1 MTELEEVSRI
11 VSSMGADSAVLADR
25 RVAHVVVS
33 GLDLVSQRVIPGVEF
48 SNEKTADG
56 LVAQITVKRDA
67 IIANPIHLCIGV
79 LHDTGR
85 QRIQLQVMLEDDS
98 SAKIVAHCFFPRAQN
113 VEHIMDAA
121 IEIHS
126 GAQLHHA
133 EGHYHGPF
141 GGVTVL
147 PTAKVRVHPHGR
159 YISDFS
165 LTSGRVGKL
174 RIDYAVDVEAHAI
187 AELTAKVFGHA
198 EDEIR
203 ISEAVVLSGEQARS
217 LIRTR
222 VALEGQAKAQV
233 TGRTDGNAE
242 GARGHVDC
250 MEIVRDQAVA
260 EAIPI
265 VRVTHPLAKVTHEA
279 AIGSIDQK
287 QLETLMA
294 HGLTPE
300 QAVEMVVAGVLR

>member
-11 VSSMGADSAVLADR
+11 VSNMGVDSAVLTDP
-25 RVAHVVVS
+25 RVAHVVVT
-33 GLDLVSQRVIPGVEF
+33 GLDLVSQRFIPGVDIR
-48 SNEKTADG
+48 NEKTADG
-56 LVAQITVKRDA
+56 LAAQITVKQDA
-67 IIANPIHLCIGV
+67 KIANPIHLCIGV
-79 LHDTGR
+79 LHDSGR
-85 QRIQLQVMLEDDS
+85 QRIQLRVTLEDDS

-113 VEHIMDAA
+113 VEHIMDAS
-121 IEIHS
+121 IEIYS
-126 GAQLHHA
+126 GAELHHA

-147 PTAKVRVHPHGR
+147 PKAKVRVHPHGR

-174 RIDYAVDVEAHAI
+174 RIAYSVDVEAHAI
-187 AELTAKVFGHA
+187 AELTAKIFGHA

-203 ISEAVVLSGEQARS
+203 IREAVVLSGEQARS

-222 VALEGQAKAQV
+222 VALEGQAKAQI

-300 QAVEMVVAGVLR
+300 QAVEMVVAGLLR

>member
-1 MTELEEVSRI
+1 MRLLEIKNLSFQRGRKI
-11 VSSMGADSAVLADR
+11 I
-25 RVAHVVVS
+25 
-33 GLDLVSQRVIPGVEF
+33 LDDL
-48 SNEKTADG
+48 N
-56 LVAQITVKRDA
+56 L
-67 IIANPIHLCIGV
+67 
-79 LHDTGR
+79 TG
-85 QRIQLQVMLEDDS
+85 D
-98 SAKIVAHCFFPRAQN
+98 
-113 VEHIMDAA
+113 
-121 IEIHS
+121 
-126 GAQLHHA
+126 
-133 EGHYHGPF
+133 
-141 GGVTVL
+141 
-147 PTAKVRVHPHGR
+147 
-159 YISDFS
+159 ISDFS

-174 RIDYAVDVEAHAI
+174 RIDYSVDVEARAI

-222 VALEGQAKAQV
+222 VALEGHAKAQI

-242 GARGHVDC
+242 GARDHVDC

-265 VRVTHPLAKVTHEA
+265 VRVTRPLAKVTHEA
-279 AIGSIDQK
+279 AIGSIDQT

-300 QAVEMVVAGVLR
+300 QAVEMVVAGMLR

>member
-85 QRIQLQVMLEDDS
+85 QRIQLQVILEDDS

-133 EGHYHGPF
+133 ED
-141 GGVTVL
+141 T
-147 PTAKVRVHPHGR
+147 
-159 YISDFS
+159 I
-165 LTSGRVGKL
+165 
-174 RIDYAVDVEAHAI
+174 
-187 AELTAKVFGHA
+187 
-198 EDEIR
+198 
-203 ISEAVVLSGEQARS
+203 
-217 LIRTR
+217 
-222 VALEGQAKAQV
+222 
-233 TGRTDGNAE
+233 
-242 GARGHVDC
+242 
-250 MEIVRDQAVA
+250 
-260 EAIPI
+260 
-265 VRVTHPLAKVTHEA
+265 
-279 AIGSIDQK
+279 
-287 QLETLMA
+287 MA
-294 HGLTPE
+294 HL
-300 QAVEMVVAGVLR
+300 AA

>member
-33 GLDLVSQRVIPGVEF
+33 GLDLVSQRAIPGVDIR
-48 SNEKTADG
+48 NEKTADG

-67 IIANPIHLCIGV
+67 KIANPIHLCIGV

-85 QRIQLQVMLEDDS
+85 QRIQLHVRSENDS

-113 VEHIMDAA
+113 VEHIMDAS

-174 RIDYAVDVEAHAI
+174 RIDYSVDVEAHAI

-198 EDEIR
+198 DDEIR
-203 ISEAVVLSGEQARS
+203 ISETVVLSGEQARS

-222 VALEGQAKAQV
+222 VALEGQAKAQIM
-233 TGRTDGNAE
+233 GRTDGNAE